1 VKYKPN
7 SFPLLLIQFQYLQLC
22 KMSYELFSKFCSVNG
37 NLHSQDTTYCSLCR
51 SGAEIIDLSG
61 TPPCTSSTLSNPA
74 SWQANLRPPP
84 PAALIQRDT
93 VNNRLKNTQN
103 SRPNASSSALSSRV
117 PNVPRT
123 TSQQFA
129 FTIVLISES
138 FYYTS
143 QEDHEFELPTVITRK
158 HIGILLSK
166 CRTIQVNL
174 YFRQCCYSAS

>member
-1 VKYKPN
+1 
-7 SFPLLLIQFQYLQLC
+7 
-22 KMSYELFSKFCSVNG
+22 MSYELFSKFCSVNG
-37 NLHSQDTTYCSLCR
+37 NLHSQDTTYCSLCG

-61 TPPCTSSTLSNPA
+61 TPPCTSSTLSNPR
-74 SWQANLRPPP
+74 LLP

-103 SRPNASSSALSSRV
+103 SRPNAGSSALSSRV
-117 PNVPRT
+117 SNIPRT
-123 TSQQFA
+123 TSQQFT
-129 FTIVLISES
+129 FTIVLIAES

-158 HIGILLSK
+158 HIGTFLFK
-166 CRTIQVNL
+166 CCTMKVNL

>member
-1 VKYKPN
+1 MIVVKYKSN

-22 KMSYELFSKFCSVNG
+22 KMSYEPFSKFCSVNR
-37 NLHSQDTTYCSLCR
+37 NLYPQDTTYCSLCR

-61 TPPCTSSTLSNPA
+61 TPPCTNSTLSN
-74 SWQANLRPPP
+74 LRLPP
-84 PAALIQRDT
+84 PAAFIQHDT

-103 SRPNASSSALSSRV
+103 SRPNAGSSVLSSRV
-117 PNVPRT
+117 PNVPCT
-123 TSQQFA
+123 TSQQFS
-129 FTIVLISES
+129 FTIVLIAES

-143 QEDHEFELPTVITRK
+143 QEDHEFELPTIITRK

-174 YFRQCCYSAS
+174 YFRQCCYSASQFPI